1 MNDLERAG
9 KVGAVLPA
17 VAPGAQSGDPVDR
30 EELLRVLVREGEDG
44 AEDVYGR
51 LNSFT
56 ELLMRYSAAIR
67 EVRTKF
73 EVLNEEFSFRNSR
86 NPIESISSR
95 VKRPL
100 SIVGKLR
107 RRGLPLTIETIEQ
120 NLDDVAG
127 VRVICSFI
135 DDIYA
140 VAEMFALQDDVTVL
154 EVKDY
159 IRKPKQNGYRSY
171 HMIVQIPVF
180 FSDGKRPMRVEIQLR
195 TVAMDFWASLEHQ
208 MKYKKDSADRPEI
221 SAELRSCAETIAA
234 TDARMLG
241 IRKRIEKLEMERE
254 DGGAGGQ
261 R

>member
-1 MNDLERAG
+1 MEEDQRAAG
-9 KVGAVLPA
+9 YRVPA
-17 VAPGAQSGDPVDR
+17 AGDIGLK
-30 EELLRVLVREGEDG
+30 EESRDGEDLLHALVQEG
-44 AEDVYGR
+44 DSSEDVYER
-51 LNSFT
+51 FQRFT
-56 ELLMRYSAAIR
+56 ELLMRYGTAIR

-95 VKRPL
+95 VKRPA
-100 SIVGKLR
+100 SIIGKLH
-107 RRGLPLTIETIEQ
+107 RRGLPLTIDAIEQ
-120 NLDDVAG
+120 CLNDVAG

-140 VAEMFALQDDVTVL
+140 VAEMFARQDDVTVI
-154 EVKDY
+154 EIKDY
-159 IRKPKQNGYRSY
+159 IQKPKPNGYRSY
-171 HMIVQIPVF
+171 HMIVEVPVF

-221 SAELRSCAETIAA
+221 SAELKSCAETIAA

-241 IRKRIEKLEMERE
+241 IRKRIEKLEKDRAS
-254 DGGAGGQ
+254 GGDVGPKGK
-261 R
+261 